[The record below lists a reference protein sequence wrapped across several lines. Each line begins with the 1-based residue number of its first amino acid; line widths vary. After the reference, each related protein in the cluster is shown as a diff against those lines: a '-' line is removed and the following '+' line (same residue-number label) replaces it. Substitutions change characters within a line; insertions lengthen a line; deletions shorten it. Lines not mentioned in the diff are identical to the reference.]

1 MRIHGIQHNTPL
13 QNVSKDTTATKQK
26 IEQLQQK
33 IKQIEENKQLSSQE
47 KQKSITDI
55 QKQMERLEKQQS
67 TERTSAIS
75 SETAPQ
81 PKEASYAIEKR
92 FDTFTHQ
99 PKSEPS
105 GRYTVSHDADGTPTI
120 KFDAIA
126 KEQAQ
131 PSPNTDTENENKPKI
146 VKTTVNTDAVDR
158 EIEKLKQ
165 TLQETKQKLA
175 SANSSEEKEVLQNQI
190 QALETELKQKD
201 NDTYR
206 RQHMQI
212 TEQKEV

>member
-1 MRIHGIQHNTPL
+1 MRIHGMQHNNPL
-13 QNVSKDTTATKQK
+13 QNVQRDTTTTKQK

-33 IKQIEENKQLSSQE
+33 IKQIEENTQLSSQE
-47 KQKSITDI
+47 KEKSITDI
-55 QKQMERLEKQQS
+55 QKQMERLEKQQT
-67 TERTSAIS
+67 TERTSTVS
-75 SETAPQ
+75 SEKAPQ

-99 PKSEPS
+99 PKPEPS
-105 GRYTVSHDADGTPTI
+105 GRYTVSHDADGAPTI
-120 KFDAIA
+120 KFDEIA
-126 KEQAQ
+126 KEQEQ

-158 EIEKLKQ
+158 EIDKLKK

-175 SANSSEEKEVLQNQI
+175 SANSPEEKEVLQNQI
-190 QALETELKQKD
+190 QTLEMELKQKD

-212 TEQKEV
+212 TEQREI